1 MSTDSE
7 FSLIKNVYSLSR
19 HLFGILMI
27 LGPACILQMLKGENE
42 LSKTQK
48 LNLIIF

>member
-1 MSTDSE
+1 
-7 FSLIKNVYSLSR
+7 
-19 HLFGILMI
+19 MI
-27 LGPACILQMLKGENE
+27 LGPACILQMLKGEKE